1 MIIISLSLFDNFK
14 CLSSDCPYSCCIGW
28 DVPLDSRTACLY
40 SSLNDSFG
48 KKLSNSII
56 KQNEND
62 LFIKQIKGRCA
73 FLDNDKLCEIQKK
86 LGENFLCN
94 TCRAYPFLPSKLNPE
109 LLIFSPMSSCPSI
122 TNLVISNP
130 DNVNLIIL
138 KKENAINCEDNN
150 SKIHLYSN
158 IIINS
163 LNAFSKILF
172 LKNNDI
178 NTINIILLSI
188 ARNLDMYLQ
197 CNDFKSAEITLN
209 SVIQPNYF
217 ALLHYSDVAKV
228 STIENNIKT
237 AFKQIIKLFSTP
249 NCIDYNFYTI
259 FHQGINHYYT
269 YGYINTN
276 NYDNSISNIKMIV
289 LFSLIAKNFE
299 NNFMESIIDTIIF
312 ENIYRQ
318 FSLMISASIG
328 RNLLNSEKIILLC
341 HMSREFIHND
351 EKRNFIRAKICTR
364 KYKYL

>member
-1 MIIISLSLFDNFK
+1 
-14 CLSSDCPYSCCIGW
+14 
-28 DVPLDSRTACLY
+28 
-40 SSLNDSFG
+40 
-48 KKLSNSII
+48 
-56 KQNEND
+56 
-62 LFIKQIKGRCA
+62 
-73 FLDNDKLCEIQKK
+73 
-86 LGENFLCN
+86 
-94 TCRAYPFLPSKLNPE
+94 
-109 LLIFSPMSSCPSI
+109 
-122 TNLVISNP
+122 
-130 DNVNLIIL
+130 
-138 KKENAINCEDNN
+138 
-150 SKIHLYSN
+150 
-158 IIINS
+158 
-163 LNAFSKILF
+163 
-172 LKNNDI
+172 
-178 NTINIILLSI
+178 
-188 ARNLDMYLQ
+188 MYLQ

-318 FSLMISASIG
+318 FNLMISASIG